1 MYGPGQSNILDR
13 PVPRFVV
20 ADHSME
26 PALVDG
32 DRLWC
37 TRLHGI
43 PPRGAIAVFVHP
55 LIPEFW
61 LVKRVVGLPGE
72 RIDLDFGELL
82 IDGRSGLD
90 VWGRGETFPE
100 GRWLVGSEDAFVLS
114 DNRSVTID
122 DSRRFGPV
130 PIKGML
136 IATRRSRRRRTR
148 RR

>member
-1 MYGPGQSNILDR
+1 
-13 PVPRFVV
+13 
-20 ADHSME
+20 ME

-32 DRLWC
+32 DRLRC

-55 LIPEFW
+55 LIPDFW

-82 IDGRSGLD
+82 VDGRPGLD
-90 VWGRGETFPE
+90 RWGHGATFPE
-100 GRWLVGSEDAFVLS
+100 GRWLVGPDAAFVLS
-114 DNRSVTID
+114 DNRSLTID

-136 IATRRSRRRRTR
+136 IATRRSRRRRTTR
-148 RR
+148 R